1 MAGARAVSTA
11 SCKLL
16 PHGETESECPVST
29 TAGVKAVDVAW
40 LAPGRTENIAQIV
53 LFERAPEICV
63 EILSS
68 SNSSSEIDQK
78 RTLLLRYRRQGS
90 LDLQPRRVDLLLFSS
105 SSPGTCSFHLP
116 RFSHAHPVISPNTI
130 EDEEEDDFISR

>member
-1 MAGARAVSTA
+1 V
-11 SCKLL
+11 
-16 PHGETESECPVST
+16 PVST

-130 EDEEEDDFISR
+130 EDEEEDDFISRSSA